1 MTSIVPP
8 ETLEDFDDALDEL
21 ESAEDFLTFFAVP
34 FDPAVV
40 HVNRLHIL
48 QRFHDYLGAE
58 DDAPADPTARFE
70 RYAALLT
77 AAYQDFVSSDA
88 RTEKVFR
95 VFRMHEPRTV
105 NVGLEE
111 LLAARPR
118 TAPQTPPQP
127 TAEGTADHAS

>member
-1 MTSIVPP
+1 MTTIALP
-8 ETLEDFDDALDEL
+8 ETLDDFDDALDEL

-34 FDPAVV
+34 FDPAIV

-70 RYAALLT
+70 RYAALLS
-77 AAYQDFVSSDA
+77 AAYEDFVSSDA

-95 VFRMHEPRTV
+95 VFRIHEPRTV
-105 NVGLEE
+105 SVGLEE
-111 LLAARPR
+111 LLAARPHTR
-118 TAPQTPPQP
+118 PQP
-127 TAEGTADHAS
+127 IAEGSADHAS

>member
-1 MTSIVPP
+1 MPTTTPP
-8 ETLEDFDDALDEL
+8 ATLEEFDDALDEL

-48 QRFHDYLGAE
+48 QRFHDYLEAE
-58 DDAPADPTARFE
+58 GDTPADPSARFQH
-70 RYAALLT
+70 YATLLT
-77 AAYQDFVSSDA
+77 TAYQDFVASDA

-105 NVGLEE
+105 SVGLDE
-111 LLAARPR
+111 LLAARPKG
-118 TAPQTPPQP
+118 AD
-127 TAEGTADHAS
+127 EGTADHAS